1 MHYKQPLGQVIRFFL
16 VMVFIIINE
25 QYVYAVSAEPIYSSD
40 SSIIPEL
47 DVPVII
53 NSDGDAAD
61 FVAQKIQD
69 SHDHSFKNIDF
80 RRTKTG
86 DAKIILTLPA
96 PNTVVNV
103 KIIQQRLQI
112 DIAANIINI
121 AKKRFNVLDFATSV
135 TFIEA
140 QTGANNHTQITVHQ
154 RAKKNGIHY
163 QVQRNGLKYTITLT
177 AKKSPSPQV
186 KKAVIPFQGEK
197 LSLNFQ
203 DIEVRAV
210 LQILADFT
218 KQNIAVNDS
227 VQGSITLSLKDVPW
241 DQALDIILK
250 TKNLSM
256 RKSADIIWIA
266 PAEEVA
272 AKEQSMLEA
281 EQRKQALRP
290 LISTTIRINFAK
302 AKHLAVI
309 LKESKGNTLLSTRGS
324 VAMDERTNTLLIQD
338 TASQIVAIKKLIKTL
353 DIPVKQVL
361 IESRIVVANN
371 EFSKNIGARFGVTSV
386 LSKNNHLLSSS
397 GSSAAAASL
406 VNSSSDNLLR
416 GNSLNQANIPS
427 LNDRL
432 SINLPTIGAAGTLGF
447 SILSKGFLLD
457 LELSALQAESRGEII
472 ATPRVI
478 TLNQNT
484 ARIEQGIEI
493 PYQQS
498 DKNGTTS
505 TAFKKAVLSMDVTP
519 QITPN
524 AHIVIDLKVHQ
535 DSVGQVFANV
545 PSINTRAIQTKVL
558 VKDGQTIVLGGVHEE
573 TNLKSN
579 IKVPVLGDIPVLGR
593 LFRQTQQQKSK
604 RELLIFVTPKIISNL
619 Q

>member
-1 MHYKQPLGQVIRFFL
+1 
-16 VMVFIIINE
+16 
-25 QYVYAVSAEPIYSSD
+25 
-40 SSIIPEL
+40 
-47 DVPVII
+47 
-53 NSDGDAAD
+53 
-61 FVAQKIQD
+61 
-69 SHDHSFKNIDF
+69 
-80 RRTKTG
+80 
-86 DAKIILTLPA
+86 
-96 PNTVVNV
+96 
-103 KIIQQRLQI
+103 
-112 DIAANIINI
+112 
-121 AKKRFNVLDFATSV
+121 
-135 TFIEA
+135 
-140 QTGANNHTQITVHQ
+140 
-154 RAKKNGIHY
+154 
-163 QVQRNGLKYTITLT
+163 
-177 AKKSPSPQV
+177 
-186 KKAVIPFQGEK
+186 
-197 LSLNFQ
+197 
-203 DIEVRAV
+203 
-210 LQILADFT
+210 
-218 KQNIAVNDS
+218 
-227 VQGSITLSLKDVPW
+227 
-241 DQALDIILK
+241 
-250 TKNLSM
+250 
-256 RKSADIIWIA
+256 
-266 PAEEVA
+266 
-272 AKEQSMLEA
+272 
-281 EQRKQALRP
+281 
-290 LISTTIRINFAK
+290 
-302 AKHLAVI
+302 
-309 LKESKGNTLLSTRGS
+309 
-324 VAMDERTNTLLIQD
+324 
-338 TASQIVAIKKLIKTL
+338 
-353 DIPVKQVL
+353 
-361 IESRIVVANN
+361 
-371 EFSKNIGARFGVTSV
+371 VTSV

-397 GSSAAAASL
+397 GSSTAAASL
-406 VNSSSDNLLR
+406 VNSSSNNLLR
-416 GNSLNQANIPS
+416 GNSLNQANIPN

-573 TNLKSN
+573 THLKGN

-593 LFRQTQQQKSK
+593 LFRKTQQQDSK